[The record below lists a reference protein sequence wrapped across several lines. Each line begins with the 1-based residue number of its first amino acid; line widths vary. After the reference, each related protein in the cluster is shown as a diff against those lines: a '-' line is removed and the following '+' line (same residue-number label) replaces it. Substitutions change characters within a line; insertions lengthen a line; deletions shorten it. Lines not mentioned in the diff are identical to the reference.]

1 MDGETRVEIKTIDYI
16 TNGKYPDHRVG
27 LQELPVEMKLR
38 CGKCLQ
44 FPNGRLLN
52 AFLEGVGHLF
62 NMKRE
67 SYSIICEECRQCGVG
82 IYRRALRANTAAP
95 LFRHLPDGREWFP
108 DTQAIKVRSCPD
120 DEAEEP
126 PEANPHSG
134 EEE

>member
-27 LQELPVEMKLR
+27 LLELPVEMKLR
-38 CGKCLQ
+38 CGKCLR

-82 IYRRALRANTAAP
+82 IYRRAARANQAAP
-95 LFRHLPDGREWFP
+95 LFRHLSDGREWFP
-108 DTQAIKVRSCPD
+108 DTQAIKVRNCPD
-120 DEAEEP
+120 EDADDSEDRTR
-126 PEANPHSG
+126 
-134 EEE
+134 